1 MKKNLLVYI
10 EDPRFGGPHQY
21 TLNVLDYLRKKFK
34 IKILFSSIENEIFLK
49 KVKEKKINFDTLPIC
64 FLSTKFLNILR
75 YIFYFVLIFVSCEII

>member
-34 IKILFSSIENEIFLK
+34 IKILFSSIEN
-49 KVKEKKINFDTLPIC
+49 
-64 FLSTKFLNILR
+64 
-75 YIFYFVLIFVSCEII
+75 